1 MSYTN
6 PHLLHRYDTS
16 NYYNMRSEWVCYY
29 RTARA
34 YDNNKELTSITR
46 TNSLSGFQTEQQR
59 RQSTLSRGQ
68 SMEQNAATIKHQSPV
83 ITDSK
88 ETRNEIFD
96 FLFYNQRP
104 WLDYIVSASG
114 PIETSQCS
122 PSGRRDM
129 RLSPQWPRP
138 FTFDLKTVPSVIL
151 LRLAISPLNFN
162 FVKVLYV
169 FELTD
174 DVYNA

>member
-1 MSYTN
+1 MTVDGTKRCDYK
-6 PHLLHRYDTS
+6 
-16 NYYNMRSEWVCYY
+16 
-29 RTARA
+29 A
-34 YDNNKELTSITR
+34 
-46 TNSLSGFQTEQQR
+46 
-59 RQSTLSRGQ
+59 
-68 SMEQNAATIKHQSPV
+68 PV

-174 DVYNA
+174 SWTTCITRNAVSRGGPHSKRIVYLSASNNLGISIIEWIYYF